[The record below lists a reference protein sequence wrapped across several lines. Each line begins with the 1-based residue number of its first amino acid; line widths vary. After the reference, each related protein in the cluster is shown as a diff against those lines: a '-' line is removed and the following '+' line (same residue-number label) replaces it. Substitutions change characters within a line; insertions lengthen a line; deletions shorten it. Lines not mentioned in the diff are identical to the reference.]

1 MYSSA
6 IKFLSSVKHR
16 CFEELLVAIDLYW
29 IFSPYYGCQWLLFL
43 IVSSFVFNRR
53 NKFIQVWNSFRVSK
67 LWHHFFMSGWTIPLT
82 FILNSNVLFFFFFLM
97 RNVCNIDNNNQWQ
110 SRFRAWY
117 IEIHLCALLLAVCM
131 WLLSAWHGEV
141 VNWSHGGRIWKSKA
155 TLAVCYHQFSVS
167 TSCRYQTSFFSLWS
181 AILISVSEETKTA
194 TTEMSVFFSF
204 VKISVEMRA
213 NQIQQLSRRLP

>member
-16 CFEELLVAIDLYW
+16 CFEEWLVAIDLHWFFY
-29 IFSPYYGCQWLLFL
+29 PYYGCQWLPATVWFPTFL

-67 LWHHFFMSGWTIPLT
+67 LWHNFFMSGWTIPLT
-82 FILNSNVLFFFFFLM
+82 FILIQM
-97 RNVCNIDNNNQWQ
+97 RHICNIDNNNQWQ

-117 IEIHLCALLLAVCM
+117 LEIHLCALLLAVCM

-141 VNWSHGGRIWKSKA
+141 VNWSHGGHMWMSKA

-194 TTEMSVFFSF
+194 TTEMSVLFLVLWKF
-204 VKISVEMRA
+204 R
-213 NQIQQLSRRLP
+213 